1 MLKSLRFIPLCV
13 LIFSGYVFA
22 EDSDNSSSN
31 SDAAKRAAEAVAA
44 KAAAASGVDDLLS
57 DLKSGVNKPKSDVKK
72 FKPDAS
78 FFSYVKV
85 IQNEI
90 KNQLGDSLE
99 IYKGMTCSMKVG
111 LLRDGTITY
120 AVDYSGDADF
130 CNTVMSAVR
139 SIKKFPPPPSEQ
151 TYQAVKDFTLY
162 FKP

>member
-13 LIFSGYVFA
+13 LILSGYAFS
-22 EDSDNSSSN
+22 EDSGNHL
-31 SDAAKRAAEAVAA
+31 SDSDTANRFAAN
-44 KAAAASGVDDLLS
+44 AAASGVDDLLS
-57 DLKSGVNKPKSDVKK
+57 DLKSGVSKPKSYVKK

-85 IQNEI
+85 IQSEI

-111 LLRDGTITY
+111 LLRDGTIAY
-120 AVDYSGDADF
+120 AVNYSGDADF
-130 CNTVMSAVR
+130 CNTVMAAVH
-139 SIKKFPPPPSEQ
+139 SIKKFAPPPSEQ

>member
-1 MLKSLRFIPLCV
+1 M
-13 LIFSGYVFA
+13 
-22 EDSDNSSSN
+22 
-31 SDAAKRAAEAVAA
+31 
-44 KAAAASGVDDLLS
+44 
-57 DLKSGVNKPKSDVKK
+57 PKSDVKK

-90 KNQLGDSLE
+90 KYQLGDSLE

-130 CNTVMSAVR
+130 CNTVMAVVR